1 MKRFLVTVFC
11 MINPT
16 NQFGIYDDSG
26 DIKIVDENAKKLQ
39 FFSSKIEDNCLG
51 STACSRKNF
60 QSFIP
65 DRKFAR
71 KMWDEY
77 VICMGKPTGST
88 ITLQQ
93 HFQLCL
99 LQRTCKNQM
108 KNCIKR

>member
-16 NQFGIYDDSG
+16 KQFGIYDDSG

-65 DRKFAR
+65 V
-71 KMWDEY
+71 M
-77 VICMGKPTGST
+77 VSILSH
-88 ITLQQ
+88 L
-93 HFQLCL
+93 
-99 LQRTCKNQM
+99 
-108 KNCIKR
+108 

>member
-65 DRKFAR
+65 EIGNLHAKCGMNMLYVWESPLEAQLLSNNTFNFAFS
-71 KMWDEY
+71 KEPA
-77 VICMGKPTGST
+77 KT
-88 ITLQQ
+88 
-93 HFQLCL
+93 
-99 LQRTCKNQM
+99 K
-108 KNCIKR
+108 